1 MVKFTH
7 VLVLSILIFWL
18 AGSGCVGNDTSKAE
32 EGGIAPNIPGAEE
45 NSENTFA
52 EQELTEAEIQE
63 FEENITELE
72 DLLNNSSLED
82 EIIIED
88 L

>member
-1 MVKFTH
+1 MVKFTY
-7 VLVLSILIFWL
+7 VLVLSILVFWL
-18 AGSGCVGNDTSKAE
+18 AGSGCVGNDTSKAGE
-32 EGGIAPNIPGAEE
+32 AGLVPNIPGAEG
-45 NSENTFA
+45 NTSS

-63 FEENITELE
+63 FEENITDLE
-72 DLLNNSSLED
+72 NLLENSSLED

>member
-7 VLVLSILIFWL
+7 VLVMSILIFWL
-18 AGSGCVGNDTSKAE
+18 AGSGCIGNNASKAE
-32 EGGIAPNIPGAEE
+32 EAGIAPNISGAEE
-45 NSENTFA
+45 NTSA

-72 DLLNNSSLED
+72 NLLENSSLED
-82 EIIIED
+82 EIDIEE

>member
-1 MVKFTH
+1 MYAW
-7 VLVLSILIFWL
+7 LSILIFWL
-18 AGSGCVGNDTSKAE
+18 AGSGCVGNDASKAE
-32 EGGIAPNIPGAEE
+32 EAGIAPNIPGAEE
-45 NSENTFA
+45 SAENAFA

-72 DLLNNSSLED
+72 DLLNNSGLAN
-82 EIIIED
+82 EIIIGD

>member
-1 MVKFTH
+1 MVKFIH
-7 VLVLSILIFWL
+7 VLMLSILIFWL
-18 AGSGCVGNDTSKAE
+18 AGSGCIGNDTSKAE
-32 EGGIAPNIPGAEE
+32 EAGIAPNIPGAEE
-45 NSENTFA
+45 NTSA

-72 DLLNNSSLED
+72 NLLENSSLED
-82 EIIIED
+82 EIDIED